1 MIEKCIEFKISDGE
15 VVIHGYPEL
24 ENRKGV
30 IVGDGIAFFFG
41 EGWRNYELHVANT
54 LTGKIRKLSTTDG
67 ELLVNDDD
75 IDYDAI
81 AQESEN
87 GIGNARTKVIRYAEL
102 NRWDGFKDGLCAISW
117 MLYPDGRYFADEDGF
132 GMEDNDEEEVYAIID
147 TDLNIVEPFRPIK
160 DVAAYLKEIRKNK
173 RESVI
178 KNRTMKTRIF
188 NLIIIDE
195 SGSMHSIKKEAIDS
209 VNETIQTIRSAQ
221 KKHEDQEHYVSL
233 VTFNDDVKTIYE
245 CVPVNEVKELTAET
259 YRPNCCTALYDA
271 MGISLNALRK
281 KVAEDDKVLV
291 TVVTDG
297 YENASKEY
305 NGKAIKALVDEL
317 KAKGWVFAY
326 IGANQ
331 DVEAV
336 AATISITNVMNFE
349 TTSTGTQVMTDRV
362 NRSRERLYC
371 CMAKPDFSAAEANE
385 NFFDD
390 EDDDEK

>member
-1 MIEKCIEFKISDGE
+1 MNTDSIKFRVKGKDVTVSS
-15 VVIHGYPEL
+15 YPEL
-24 ENRKGV
+24 EGCEGTLE
-30 IVGDGIAFFFG
+30 GDGMALFFG
-41 EGWRNYELHVANT
+41 DNRELYIANT
-54 LTGKIRKLSTTDG
+54 QTGKIRKVST
-67 ELLVNDDD
+67 EESLLVNDNEID
-75 IDYDAI
+75 IEAI
-81 AQESEN
+81 AKVCEN
-87 GIGNARTKVIRYAEL
+87 GLHNAQSKAIRYAGL

-117 MLYPDGRYFADEDGF
+117 MLYPDGRYFADSDGF
-132 GMEDNDEEEVYAIID
+132 GMEDNDEEVVYAIID
-147 TDLNIVEPFRPIK
+147 TDLNIVEPFRPI
-160 DVAAYLKEIRKNK
+160 DNIEAYLKKLRKN
-173 RESVI
+173 
-178 KNRTMKTRIF
+178 NRTKQTNDKLMKTRIF

-195 SGSMHSIKKEAIDS
+195 SGSMQSIKTAAIDS

-221 KKHEDQEHYVSL
+221 KKHEDQEHYVNL

-245 CVPVNEVKELTAET
+245 CAPVNEVKELTAET
-259 YRPNCCTALYDA
+259 SQPDCCTALYDA

-349 TTSTGTQVMTDRV
+349 TTSVGTQVMTGRV

-371 CMAKPDFSAAEANE
+371 CMAKPDFSAVEANE
-385 NFFDD
+385 NFFD
-390 EDDDEK
+390 EDEK

>member
-1 MIEKCIEFKISDGE
+1 MNTDSIKFRVKGKDVTVS
-15 VVIHGYPEL
+15 GYPEL
-24 ENRKGV
+24 EGCEGTLE
-30 IVGDGIAFFFG
+30 GDGMAFFFG
-41 EGWRNYELHVANT
+41 DNRELYIANT
-54 LTGKIRKLSTTDG
+54 QTGKIHKLSTIDG
-67 ELLVNDDD
+67 ELLVDDDD
-75 IDYDAI
+75 IDFDAI
-81 AQESEN
+81 VKLCEN
-87 GIGNARTKVIRYAEL
+87 GIGNARAKAIRYAGI

-117 MLYPDGRYFADEDGF
+117 MLYPDGRYFADSDGF
-132 GMEDNDEEEVYAIID
+132 GMEDNDEEVVYAIID
-147 TDLNIVEPFRPIK
+147 TDLNIVEPFRPI
-160 DVAAYLKEIRKNK
+160 DNIEAYLKKLRKN
-173 RESVI
+173 
-178 KNRTMKTRIF
+178 NRTKQTNDKLMKTRIF

-195 SGSMHSIKKEAIDS
+195 SGSMQSIKTAAIDS

-245 CVPVNEVKELTAET
+245 CVPVDEVKELTAET
-259 YRPNCCTALYDA
+259 YQPDCCTALYDA

-305 NGKAIKALVDEL
+305 SGKAIKALVDEL

-336 AATISITNVMNFE
+336 AATISITNVMKFE
-349 TTSTGTQVMTDRV
+349 ATPLGTAAMGTRVASARGRLFDRIAD
-362 NRSRERLYC
+362 C
-371 CMAKPDFSAAEANE
+371 CFSAAEANE
-385 NFFDD
+385 DFFD
-390 EDDDEK
+390 EDEK